1 MFLRSGSSIA
11 YGYSSIAYGNS
22 GIGRGYKGG
31 IIYLCP

>member
-1 MFLRSGSSIA
+1 MFLRGGSSIGH
-11 YGYSSIAYGNS
+11 GYSSIAYGNS